1 MIFKEGNMEFE
12 IKKSNYDDAIDA
24 NDLLTKLIADEK
36 KYDKNINENCVVK
49 SLYEKFY
56 NQKDVCLYVA
66 KYNNTTI
73 GYVYGYI
80 QNNGD
85 CKNNIVCTLDAL
97 YVLKEYRNNGV
108 ATELINSFIKWSKG
122 KNAYYIDLK
131 VCNLNENAIKIYKKF
146 GFYET
151 KVIMTKNMEEL

>member
-1 MIFKEGNMEFE
+1 MDTKE
-12 IKKSNYDDAIDA
+12 KSNLF
-24 NDLLTKLIADEK
+24 LLHFH
-36 KYDKNINENCVVK
+36 NI
-49 SLYEKFY
+49 
-56 NQKDVCLYVA
+56 
-66 KYNNTTI
+66 
-73 GYVYGYI
+73 
-80 QNNGD
+80 
-85 CKNNIVCTLDAL
+85 L

-108 ATELINSFIKWSKG
+108 ATELINSFIKWSKE